1 MNDHILTLAQELY
14 LADHLH
20 QWATLLIKN
29 DLLEKSYTSYRE
41 KILANAPFSELSESA
56 RLEYILQAR
65 RISNE

>member
-20 QWATLLIKN
+20 QYATILVKN
-29 DLLEKSYTSYRE
+29 DKLEKSYTSYRE
-41 KILANAPFSELSESA
+41 KILANAPFSELSEGA

-65 RISNE
+65 RISND